1 MGEPKKSLKPASLSE
16 AKRMGVLVGA
26 APFVKKRGYIGGT
39 PKQARQTYWDTD
51 NEMYM
56 LTDSVARSYGI
67 APELLRARMDRE
79 GYTDARIKELNKD
92 YKDKTNRTVLGEQ
105 LFNSTAMPYVAGE
118 EFGLDDVA
126 TYINDGRVQLINE
139 NWGDGQFRNEK
150 GRWTNM
156 AMGHNYSDNIGI
168 MAATLKA
175 MRDQAKKDFPNASEA
190 DLDRYA
196 GAYYNRGFT
205 GGKKYAKSG
214 GKGYKVR
221 RTLETGGKVDI
232 DNQGFWDTVDN
243 YADYAEK
250 ALALGSLGSMAATIA
265 APNPVTA
272 GLAVGTN
279 LGGAAIDGYQAIRAG
294 LRGDWG
300 NVGKNGFE
308 LLLGLVGAKALRNAS
323 KLSQL
328 DDALK
333 ASGATRQYVTRTV
346 GRRPGHKHTFKQTKE
361 AAAASTAYATG
372 AATSIGGNASSMGS
386 YPERNKKSSGG
397 SIHIAP
403 SKRGT
408 FTAAATK
415 HGMGVQEFASRVLR
429 NKDSYSPAMVKK
441 ANFARNA
448 SKWNH

>member
-1 MGEPKKSLKPASLSE
+1 MGNPKKTLKPASLSE
-16 AKRMGVLVGA
+16 AKRLGVLVGA
-26 APFVKKRGYIGGT
+26 APFVRKRGYIGGT
-39 PKQARQTYWDTD
+39 PAQARQAYWDTD

-56 LTDSVARSYGI
+56 LTDSVARTYGI

-79 GYTDARIKELNKD
+79 GYTDARIKELNAD
-92 YKDKTNRTVLGEQ
+92 YTNKTNRALLGQQ
-105 LFNSTAMPYVAGE
+105 LFNSPAMPYVAGE

-175 MRDQAKKDFPNASEA
+175 MRDQAKKDFPKASEA

-205 GGKKYAKSG
+205 GGKQYAKTG

-221 RTLETGGKVDI
+221 RTLETGGKVDN
-232 DNQGFWDTVDN
+232 NQGFWDTVDN

-250 ALALGSLGSMAATIA
+250 ALALGSLASMGATIA

-272 GLAVGTN
+272 GLAVGTS
-279 LGGAAIDGYQAIRAG
+279 LGGAAVDGYQAIRAG

-328 DDALK
+328 DDALR
-333 ASGATRQYVTRTV
+333 ASGAPRQYVTRTV
-346 GRRPGHKHTFKQTKE
+346 GRRPGHKHHYTTTKE
-361 AAAASTAYATG
+361 NAAASTAYTTG
-372 AATSIGGNASSMGS
+372 AAANIGGNASSMGS

>member
-1 MGEPKKSLKPASLSE
+1 MTKPNKNLKPASLSE
-16 AKRMGVLVGA
+16 ARRMGALVGV
-26 APFVKKRGYIGGT
+26 APFIRPRDYIGGT
-39 PKQARQTYWDTD
+39 RQQARDKYWQTD
-51 NEMYM
+51 NEMYI
-56 LTDSVARSYGI
+56 LTDSVARRYGI
-67 APELLRARMDRE
+67 NPELLRGRMDAE
-79 GYTDARIKELNKD
+79 GYTDQAIKDINAEYED
-92 YKDKTNRTVLGEQ
+92 RVHPERYNRNFIAPLGEQ
-105 LFNSTAMPYVAGE
+105 KFNSPATPYVAGE

-126 TYINDGRVQLINE
+126 TYINDGRVKLINE

-214 GKGYKVR
+214 GKGYKVKR
-221 RTLETGGKVDI
+221 SLEDGGRVD
-232 DNQGFWDTVDN
+232 V
-243 YADYAEK
+243 
-250 ALALGSLGSMAATIA
+250 
-265 APNPVTA
+265 
-272 GLAVGTN
+272 
-279 LGGAAIDGYQAIRAG
+279 
-294 LRGDWG
+294 
-300 NVGKNGFE
+300 
-308 LLLGLVGAKALRNAS
+308 
-323 KLSQL
+323 
-328 DDALK
+328 
-333 ASGATRQYVTRTV
+333 
-346 GRRPGHKHTFKQTKE
+346 FKD
-361 AAAASTAYATG
+361 
-372 AATSIGGNASSMGS
+372 
-386 YPERNKKSSGG
+386 GG